1 MAWLVAASLVA
12 MLSGFSGALLSLSL
26 NPFS

>member
-1 MAWLVAASLVA
+1 VVWLVAASLVA
-12 MLSGFSGALLSLSL
+12 MLSGFSGSLLSLSL